1 MLIDSSL
8 SMDLASE
15 KFLSIR
21 KSLENQAAQYIILNT
36 LVIRAIDN
44 LKQQFDQQPQALDAS
59 MTSPTIITPTAL
71 LTTKDQK
78 ASFAVTRT

>member
-1 MLIDSSL
+1 MDS
-8 SMDLASE
+8 ASE

-36 LVIRAIDN
+36 LVIRAIND
-44 LKQQFDQQPQALDAS
+44 LKQQFDQQPRALDAS
-59 MTSPTIITPTAL
+59 ITSPAITTLTVL

-78 ASFAVTRT
+78 ASFIVTSQCGFG